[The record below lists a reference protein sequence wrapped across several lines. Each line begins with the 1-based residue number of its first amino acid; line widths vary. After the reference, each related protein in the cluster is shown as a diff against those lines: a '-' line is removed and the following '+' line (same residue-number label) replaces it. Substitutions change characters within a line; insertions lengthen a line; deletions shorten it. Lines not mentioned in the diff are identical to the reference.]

1 MIKSTLY
8 SFSKSLQIMLR
19 VSVIKKYNQ
28 ILVFDALDA
37 VNLIVLYTLVLKSL
51 FSDSQ
56 VIQYHEYTALIH
68 TLMQKTS
75 EWLKY
80 QLVG

>member
-1 MIKSTLY
+1 
-8 SFSKSLQIMLR
+8 MLR

-28 ILVFDALDA
+28 ILMFDALDA
-37 VNLIVLYTLVLKSL
+37 AYLIRVLYTLVLKSL

-56 VIQYHEYTALIH
+56 FIQYHKYTALTH

-80 QLVG
+80 QLAG